1 MTDDVQPTSG
11 GKVQVGRSG
20 RVRPQGSRRE
30 LAIWFLM
37 RLTGLGLFV
46 LVLSHY
52 LILHVFHDPADQT
65 AQWIGQFRWNS
76 TFWRAF
82 DWTMLMLVLFHAF
95 MGMRVVISDALGG
108 SFRTVVLWILYVLA
122 IALFLMGTWVV
133 LTLPNVVPAG

>member
-76 TFWRAF
+76 TFWRVF
-82 DWTMLMLVLFHAF
+82 DWTMLTLVLFHAF
-95 MGMRVVISDALGG
+95 MGMRVVISDTLGG
-108 SFRTVVLWILYVLA
+108 AFRTVVLWALYVLA
-122 IALFLMGTWVV
+122 VVLFVMGTWVV
-133 LTLPNVVPAG
+133 MTLPNVVPAG